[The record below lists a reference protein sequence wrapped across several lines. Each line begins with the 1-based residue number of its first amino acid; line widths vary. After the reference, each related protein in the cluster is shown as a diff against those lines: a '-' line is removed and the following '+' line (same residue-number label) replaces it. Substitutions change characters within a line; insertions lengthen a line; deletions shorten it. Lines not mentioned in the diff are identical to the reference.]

1 MDIHK
6 SLQTTT
12 LEIYIIKL
20 CHSNPLQ
27 KVMYV
32 CVCNENGERKQSIQQ
47 MKKQERLLLHHKKY
61 ALQNTKSKG

>member
-6 SLQTTT
+6 SLQTT

-27 KVMYV
+27 KVMHV
-32 CVCNENGERKQSIQQ
+32 CVMKMERKQSIQQ
-47 MKKQERLLLHHKKY
+47 MKKQESCSFITKKY

>member
-6 SLQTTT
+6 SLQTT

-32 CVCNENGERKQSIQQ
+32 SNENGEKTIYSANEETREAAPSSQKICIA
-47 MKKQERLLLHHKKY
+47 EH
-61 ALQNTKSKG
+61 